1 MRQSEKNT
9 GIYERSERQYLAHI
23 DKISG
28 RKQGLHAHLENVSV
42 RSGDFAAAFGEEAMG
57 RLVGAYHDIGK
68 YSNEFQDYIRA
79 SEEEQKK
86 KHGKIDHSTAGAKE
100 IAQLGGAAPVL
111 ALCIAGHHGGIPDLG
126 TKVDTAAE
134 STLVGRLK
142 KEVPDYH
149 SYREENAVPLLPAS
163 SLFSKVSHIPFS
175 TMLYTRMLFSCLV
188 DGDFLD
194 TEYFMSGGTVER
206 SDFPSMEVLLERLQ
220 SAFREKY
227 FAPQSVEVQERLN
240 EPINRKRMQ
249 LLQESIAAGKSAK
262 GQLYRM
268 NIPTGGGK
276 TISSLAFALH
286 YAVHAAHKR
295 RRVIYVIP
303 YTSIIEQTAKV
314 FRELLDSDCVVEHH
328 QNVDYDDT
336 TDEMNR
342 KRLAAENWDAPIIVT
357 TNVQFFES
365 LFSNRPS
372 KCRKLHNI
380 AESIIIFDEAQMIP
394 IEFLRP
400 CMEVVQDLV
409 RHYACTAVLC
419 TATQPPL
426 EKIFADDIQP
436 IEICPHVMENAAF
449 FQRAKIRMRVGMMIG
464 DLAAELE
471 PHGQVL
477 CIVNLKRTAQEVF
490 ERMEEKEGTY
500 QLSTNLYPVHR
511 AQVLEEIRE
520 RLRAG
525 KPCRVISTSLVE
537 AGVDLDFPCVY
548 REMNGLDSIIQAAG
562 RCNRENKR
570 TAEESIVHVFSLEDV
585 SKKSFLPADTTRI
598 VARSYGEDLGNPRA
612 IRMYFN
618 ELYDLGGERR
628 LDQKKVMEISK
639 KLSFAEVAE
648 KFRLIEE
655 QTTPVL
661 IPEAYEAKALLQR
674 LEGGERTRSLMRK
687 AARYMVSLR
696 PSRLDGLVRQGKI
709 RMLDEEFAVLE
720 DMSVYDRKQGLK
732 EDV

>member
-1 MRQSEKNT
+1 
-9 GIYERSERQYLAHI
+9 
-23 DKISG
+23 
-28 RKQGLHAHLENVSV
+28 
-42 RSGDFAAAFGEEAMG
+42 
-57 RLVGAYHDIGK
+57 
-68 YSNEFQDYIRA
+68 
-79 SEEEQKK
+79 
-86 KHGKIDHSTAGAKE
+86 
-100 IAQLGGAAPVL
+100 
-111 ALCIAGHHGGIPDLG
+111 
-126 TKVDTAAE
+126 
-134 STLVGRLK
+134 
-142 KEVPDYH
+142 
-149 SYREENAVPLLPAS
+149 
-163 SLFSKVSHIPFS
+163 
-175 TMLYTRMLFSCLV
+175 
-188 DGDFLD
+188 
-194 TEYFMSGGTVER
+194 
-206 SDFPSMEVLLERLQ
+206 
-220 SAFREKY
+220 
-227 FAPQSVEVQERLN
+227 
-240 EPINRKRMQ
+240 
-249 LLQESIAAGKSAK
+249 
-262 GQLYRM
+262 
-268 NIPTGGGK
+268 
-276 TISSLAFALH
+276 
-286 YAVHAAHKR
+286 
-295 RRVIYVIP
+295 
-303 YTSIIEQTAKV
+303 
-314 FRELLDSDCVVEHH
+314 
-328 QNVDYDDT
+328 
-336 TDEMNR
+336 
-342 KRLAAENWDAPIIVT
+342 
-357 TNVQFFES
+357 
-365 LFSNRPS
+365 
-372 KCRKLHNI
+372 
-380 AESIIIFDEAQMIP
+380 MIP

-400 CMEVVQDLV
+400 CMEVVQELV

-426 EKIFADDIQP
+426 EKFFADDIQP
-436 IEICPHVMENAAF
+436 IEICLHVMENAAF

-471 PHGQVL
+471 THGQVL

-570 TAEESIVHVFSLEDV
+570 TAEESIVHVFSIEDV